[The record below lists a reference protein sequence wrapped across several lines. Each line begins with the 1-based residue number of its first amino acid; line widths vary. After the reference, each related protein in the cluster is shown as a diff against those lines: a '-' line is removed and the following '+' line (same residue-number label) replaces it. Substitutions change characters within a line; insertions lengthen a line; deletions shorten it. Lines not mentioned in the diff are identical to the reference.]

1 MNQDF
6 QGFVQGPRRKQSPR
20 RILPPFAHRRSE
32 TKSSRKELGELSQ
45 GDRRGSGPMLI
56 VFGLVSGLAG
66 LFWATVVAIGKEDI
80 ALIAI
85 LLIILGVV
93 MLVAGIGFL
102 IRH

>member
-1 MNQDF
+1 
-6 QGFVQGPRRKQSPR
+6 
-20 RILPPFAHRRSE
+20 
-32 TKSSRKELGELSQ
+32 
-45 GDRRGSGPMLI
+45 MLI